1 MWMLNKR
8 TIGAAIW
15 FGQILINVF
24 MQFIYAFLFLIY
36 MEFLPQSGGWATSI
50 LWAMMILP
58 IADALQN
65 TLQDLVSRIA
75 GVNNDELANRGIGMA
90 GAMAYS
96 IKTIAYQFKGSE
108 SQVNNNSNQTSLL
121 GRIFNN
127 NETSQITPMKTN
139 PMETNKMNTTPMNSL
154 NTESEQGKE
163 NSNNLQ
169 KEETSKKNSNITNM
183 SRKAFNTG
191 KEFLNM
197 GMYMAEGRNF
207 DTRRNY
213 NRNNVND
220 TRKEDFKKKDNENST
235 IINIQEDDEV

>member
-1 MWMLNKR
+1 
-8 TIGAAIW
+8 
-15 FGQILINVF
+15 
-24 MQFIYAFLFLIY
+24 
-36 MEFLPQSGGWATSI
+36 
-50 LWAMMILP
+50 MMILP

-108 SQVNNNSNQTSLL
+108 SQINNNSNQTSLL

-127 NETSQITPMKTN
+127 NETSQITPMKTT

-183 SRKAFNTG
+183 GRKAFNTG

>member
-1 MWMLNKR
+1 MVWANFNKC
-8 TIGAAIW
+8 
-15 FGQILINVF
+15 
-24 MQFIYAFLFLIY
+24 IYAVYLCFLFLIY

-191 KEFLNM
+191 KEF
-197 GMYMAEGRNF
+197 
-207 DTRRNY
+207 
-213 NRNNVND
+213 
-220 TRKEDFKKKDNENST
+220 
-235 IINIQEDDEV
+235 

>member
-1 MWMLNKR
+1 
-8 TIGAAIW
+8 
-15 FGQILINVF
+15 
-24 MQFIYAFLFLIY
+24 
-36 MEFLPQSGGWATSI
+36 
-50 LWAMMILP
+50 
-58 IADALQN
+58 
-65 TLQDLVSRIA
+65 
-75 GVNNDELANRGIGMA
+75 MA

-108 SQVNNNSNQTSLL
+108 TQVNNNNQTSLL

-127 NETSQITPMKTN
+127 NEANQITPMKTN

-154 NTESEQGKE
+154 NTDNGQGKE
-163 NSNNLQ
+163 NNNNIQ
-169 KEETSKKNSNITNM
+169 NKETGKKNSNVASM
-183 SRKAFNTG
+183 GRKAFNTG

-213 NRNNVND
+213 NRNNIND
-220 TRKEDFKKKDNENST
+220 TRKEDFKKKDNENSA